1 MSQSQ
6 VRLTAFEMY
15 DGFSVKMTW
24 TDNFINAVF
33 CTASLYILTQKKSTT
48 ARHIHSVNISLLPA
62 TNTGKNLKLHQNS
75 MYLTLLKC
83 HNINLNIPLV
93 KSRFVIKLYFK
104 KLVLNVH
111 YLQLK
116 GYVVSYLKHVIKCP
130 LPQNSRIAKIFSLD
144 TVLISVFDNKEQIK
158 TDIVSQKAI

>member
-6 VRLTAFEMY
+6 VRLTAFKMY
-15 DGFSVKMTW
+15 DGFSVKKTW
-24 TDNFINAVF
+24 TTI
-33 CTASLYILTQKKSTT
+33 SSTQSSAQPHFTFSHRKSPQLQGTYT
-48 ARHIHSVNISLLPA
+48 GANISLLPA

-116 GYVVSYLKHVIKCP
+116 SYVVSYLKHVIKCP
-130 LPQNSRIAKIFSLD
+130 LPQNSRIVKIFSLD
-144 TVLISVFDNKEQIK
+144 TVLISVFDNKE
-158 TDIVSQKAI
+158 

>member
-6 VRLTAFEMY
+6 FRLTAFKMHN
-15 DGFSVKMTW
+15 GFSVKMTW
-24 TDNFINAVF
+24 TDNSISAVF
-33 CTASLYILTQKKSTT
+33 CTASLYILTQSPQLQGTYT
-48 ARHIHSVNISLLPA
+48 GVNISLFPA

-116 GYVVSYLKHVIKCP
+116 SYVVSYLKHVIKCP
-130 LPQNSRIAKIFSLD
+130 LPQNSRIVKIFSLD
-144 TVLISVFDNKEQIK
+144 TVLISVFDNKE
-158 TDIVSQKAI
+158 